1 VPFQSSAMI
10 SRRGFTLLEVMV
22 ALAIL
27 AIALAAIIK
36 ASSEYAENL
45 RYLRDR
51 TVAHW
56 VAMNVLTEVRI
67 YQRWPSVGK
76 QQGQMM
82 MADHQWFWQLH
93 VAETVDIQLRR
104 LEVQVRIDEQA
115 PEVLAVLVGF
125 VGEP

>member
-1 VPFQSSAMI
+1 MI
-10 SRRGFTLLEVMV
+10 RRRGFTLLEVMV

-82 MADHQWFWQLH
+82 MADHQWFWQLR
-93 VAETVDIQLRR
+93 VAETVDAQLRR
-104 LEVQVRIDEQA
+104 LEVQVRVDEQA